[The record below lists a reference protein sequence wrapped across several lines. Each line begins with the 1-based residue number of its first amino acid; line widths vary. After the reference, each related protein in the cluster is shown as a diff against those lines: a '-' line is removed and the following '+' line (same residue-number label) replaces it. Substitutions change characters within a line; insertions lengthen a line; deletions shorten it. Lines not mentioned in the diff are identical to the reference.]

1 MKISANVIAF
11 NEEKNIER
19 CLKSLDFA
27 DEIILVIDKK
37 TTDRTGKIASRYTK
51 KIYYREF
58 DGFSD
63 IKNFC
68 IEKSSGDW
76 IFSIDADEEVSAELK
91 KSIVEKAGTGTDDG
105 YYTGRATF
113 FLGRLIKHCG
123 WGNDRQLR
131 LFKKAKGTFNGRIV
145 HESVA
150 VKGPVGV
157 LNGIL
162 YHYSYPDSFTYFSKL
177 NQYTTM
183 QSRERMRQFP
193 VFRMVTAPFLKFLRM
208 YILKAGFLDGFQGFI
223 LSVYSG
229 FSEFAKFSKMWEEK
243 AVLRREDGGLLIR
256 MPNWIGDAVM
266 ATLVLKP
273 ARAIYKKVY
282 VAADRSVAAV
292 FEGNQDIDGLI
303 IFDKKDRRDRARALK
318 EIKKLKADQA
328 VTLTPSVS
336 SGIML
341 ARAGIRLR
349 AGFSEEGI
357 FLNRVYNRDMKH
369 KDVHIIDEYAKIFGM
384 LEPPVML
391 AGSQQEIFTD
401 SVMEAKVKKRFG
413 ISGRNMNVVMAPFV
427 MYGPAKMWP
436 IEKWMELAVKI
447 LERHRHAR
455 IFVIG
460 TPADAAFDFNTVNER
475 LIDLRGKTGL
485 KEAFILIKNASLFIG
500 NDSGLMH
507 AADAFKVPL
516 IAVFGSTSFNWT
528 GPVSKNSR
536 VIFNRVACSPCFE
549 KTCRYG
555 HYNCIKGIAEET
567 VLEEAEHM
575 LKG

>member
-1 MKISANVIAF
+1 MKISANVVAF

-37 TTDRTGKIASRYTK
+37 TTDRTGQIASGYTK
-51 KIYYREF
+51 KIYYKEF
-58 DGFSD
+58 NGFSD

-76 IFSIDADEEVSAELK
+76 IFSIDADEEVSAGLK
-91 KSIVEKAGTGTDDG
+91 KSIVEKAENGTDDG
-105 YYTGRATF
+105 YYAGRATF

-131 LFKKAKGTFNGRIV
+131 LFKKAKGSFNGRMV
-145 HESVA
+145 HESVEL
-150 VKGPVGV
+150 KGPAGV
-157 LNGIL
+157 LDGLL

-183 QSRERMRQFP
+183 QSGERMRPFP

-208 YILKAGFLDGFQGFI
+208 FIFKAGFLDGFQGFV
-223 LSVYSG
+223 LSAYSG
-229 FSEFAKFSKMWEEK
+229 FSEFVKFSKTWEEK
-243 AVLRREDGGLLIR
+243 TMSRRRDGGLLIR

-266 ATLVLKP
+266 ATMALGQAK
-273 ARAIYKKVY
+273 ATFGKVH
-282 VAADRSVAAV
+282 VMADRSVAAV
-292 FEGNQDIDGLI
+292 FEGNPDIDGLI

-318 EIKKLKADQA
+318 EIKKLGIDQA
-328 VTLTPSVS
+328 VTLSPSVS
-336 SGIML
+336 SGMML
-341 ARAGIRLR
+341 ARAGIRIR

-357 FLNRVYNRDMKH
+357 FLNRVYKRDMKH
-369 KDVHIIDEYAKIFGM
+369 QGGHITDEYGKIFGM
-384 LEPPVML
+384 LEPPVVF
-391 AGSQQEIFTD
+391 AGSNQEICTD
-401 SVMEAKVKKRFG
+401 EATETKVKNKFG
-413 ISGRNMNVVMAPFV
+413 ISRRNINIVMAPFV

-436 IEKWMELAVKI
+436 MEKWMELAGKL
-447 LERHRHAR
+447 LEKHKNAR

-460 TPADAAFDFNTVNER
+460 TPADVAFNFNYGGER
-475 LIDLRGKTGL
+475 LTDLRGKTGL

-507 AADAFKVPL
+507 AADAFGVPL

-528 GPVSKNSR
+528 GP
-536 VIFNRVACSPCFE
+536 
-549 KTCRYG
+549 
-555 HYNCIKGIAEET
+555 
-567 VLEEAEHM
+567 L
-575 LKG
+575 